1 MEVVAPTAGDAMVD
15 WDGARYAEVSGLQ
28 RMVAEESISG
38 LALIGNERLLDVGCG
53 DGFITMLLAERL
65 PEGSV
70 VGVDASHRMID
81 RALARVPFDMLRV
94 QFHVDDVLALPFD
107 HDFDIAVSFNAL
119 HWVHDQGEALRQ
131 IARSL
136 VDGGRAVLQM
146 VCATDRPSIEDVAM
160 QVATDPQWAASFEA
174 FDAPYQHVEPAR
186 FGELATAA
194 GFTVDDLTVKN
205 LSWTF
210 DSVEDFQAWFAV
222 GSPDWTSR
230 LPDSEIDR
238 FVAEVIERYQS
249 TVGEPALFRFSQL
262 RASLTRRA
270 GH

>member
-1 MEVVAPTAGDAMVD
+1 MVD

-38 LALIGNERLLDVGCG
+38 LTLAGNERLLDVGCG

-81 RALARVPFDMLRV
+81 RALARVPSDLLRV
-94 QFHVDDVLALPFD
+94 QFHVDDVLSLPFD
-107 HDFDIAVSFNAL
+107 ADFDLAVSFNAL

-146 VCATDRPSIEDVAM
+146 VCATDRPSIEDIAM
-160 QVATDPQWAASFEA
+160 QVAADPRWAGSFEG
-174 FDAPYQHVEPAR
+174 FSAPYEHAEPAR
-186 FGELATAA
+186 FGELAAAA
-194 GFTVDDLTVKN
+194 GFSVDDLTMKD
-205 LSWTF
+205 LSWQF
-210 DSVEDFQAWFAV
+210 DSVEDFRAWFAV
-222 GSPDWTSR
+222 GSPDWRSR
-230 LPDSEIDR
+230 LPESQADR
-238 FVAEVIERYQS
+238 FVAEVVEKYQS
-249 TVGEPALFRFSQL
+249 VVGEPALFRFGQL
-262 RASLTRRA
+262 RASLTKPA